1 MEKNTVSGPS
11 TGQNFSGLGVA
22 PALLDILE
30 KLGITVPTPIQAQAI
45 PSGVEGKDI
54 VGIAQT
60 GTGKTMAF
68 GIPMIQSL
76 SRNKTMGLVLLPTRE
91 LALQVDQELTKIGRS
106 LGLRTVVLI
115 GGAPMGPQL
124 SAIRRGVHL
133 IIATPG
139 RLNDHLEQRT
149 ISLAKVGVLVLDEA
163 DRMLDMGFAPQIE
176 RIIKSIPTERQTML
190 FSATLPHSIMSIATR
205 HMKLPMRIEVAPQGT
220 ASENVSQEFF
230 MVRKDEKS
238 DLLKKT
244 LEKFRGSVLV
254 FTRTKHGARKV
265 SRAIQM
271 FGHTSSEIHSDRT
284 LGQRKNALE
293 GFKNGSY
300 RVLVATDIA
309 ARGIDVKGIELV
321 VNYDLPSNAED
332 YVHRIGRTGRAGA
345 QGHAISFALP
355 EERRDIRDI
364 ERLVRRELPV
374 STPTGL
380 ERSAPMPYQ
389 EDRRDSRG
397 GSRGGYGGSS
407 RGGSRSGG
415 FGGAPRRSY
424 GGGFGGARSSGG
436 YQGSS
441 PSSQG
446 GARAPFRRSPA
457 STGAPGTGAL
467 SSAPKRGG
475 VHTRRRMKSKGTPG
489 WNPNKGQGFT
499 YNGITI

>member
-1 MEKNTVSGPS
+1 MDKQTPS
-11 TGQNFSGLGVA
+11 AQASGQNFSALGVA

-30 KLGITVPTPIQAQAI
+30 KLGITTPTPIQAQAI
-45 PSGVEGKDI
+45 PAGVEGKDI

-60 GTGKTMAF
+60 GTGKTLAF
-68 GIPMIQSL
+68 GIPLIQAL
-76 SRNKTMGLVLLPTRE
+76 ARQKTMGLVLLPTRE

-115 GGAPMGPQL
+115 GGAAMGPQL

-149 ISLAKVGVLVLDEA
+149 ISLAKVTVLVLDEA
-163 DRMLDMGFAPQIE
+163 DRMLDMGFQPQIE
-176 RIIKSIPTERQTML
+176 RIIKTLPTERQTML
-190 FSATLPHSIMSIATR
+190 FSATLPHQIMNIATR

-230 MVRKDEKS
+230 IVRKDEKT

-244 LEKFRGSVLV
+244 LEKYKGSTLV

-265 SRAIQM
+265 SRSLQT

-284 LGQRKNALE
+284 LGQRKHALE
-293 GFKNGSY
+293 GFKNGTY
-300 RVLVATDIA
+300 RILVATDIA

-321 VNYDLPSNAED
+321 VNFDLPANAED

-364 ERLVRRELPV
+364 ERLVRKELPV
-374 STPTGL
+374 TTPTGL
-380 ERSAPMPYQ
+380 ERSAPQPYR
-389 EDRRDSRG
+389 EDRRDSGGRGGYGRG
-397 GSRGGYGGSS
+397 GSRT
-407 RGGSRSGG
+407 GG
-415 FGGAPRRSY
+415 FGGPRRSFSSSA
-424 GGGFGGARSSGG
+424 GGRPPFRGGATRAHTSA
-436 YQGSS
+436 
-441 PSSQG
+441 PRG
-446 GARAPFRRSPA
+446 GAEHTPN
-457 STGAPGTGAL
+457 TT
-467 SSAPKRGG
+467 PKRGG
-475 VHTRRRMKSKGTPG
+475 IHTRRRMKSKGTPG